1 YVGLGN
7 FELDTGFVLA
17 PSVVNISDS
26 ILEHNQARG
35 GQDAAGN
42 GADGWGG
49 AIASLFAA
57 TTNVTGSTLAN
68 NHAIGDDGSSG
79 GQGGNGFGG
88 GAFNDPTSALT
99 FTNSTV
105 SENHANGGDGDGAG
119 LDGQGIGGGVYNL
132 GTLAVDVLTQ
142 VRKNHASTS
151 DDDIFG

>member
-1 YVGLGN
+1 HVGATADIIGVSLTHNRAVGGVGNAAVGGFANLGAGGGIYVGLGN

-88 GAFNDPTSALT
+88 GR
-99 FTNSTV
+99 V
-105 SENHANGGDGDGAG
+105 H
-119 LDGQGIGGGVYNL
+119 
-132 GTLAVDVLTQ
+132 GTP
-142 VRKNHASTS
+142 
-151 DDDIFG
+151 